1 MTRTYGCAP
10 VYFTGATLFF
20 IGGGL
25 FIYYDRPVI
34 GSMIL
39 IPGLMLLGLTL
50 FAWATLSRIKSGNV
64 DVNIV
69 VRDKEGA
76 KQLSRPRRARGQ
88 SKQRKRKQRQKRT

>member
-1 MTRTYGCAP
+1 MNRTYGYAP

-34 GSMIL
+34 GTIIA
-39 IPGLMLLGLTL
+39 IPDLMLLGLTL

-69 VRDKEGA
+69 VRDEEVA
-76 KQLSRPRRARGQ
+76 KQLPRPQRARVP
-88 SKQRKRKQRQKRT
+88 SKKRKRKQCQRRT

>member
-1 MTRTYGCAP
+1 MNKTYGCAP

-34 GSMIL
+34 GTMIL

-50 FAWATLSRIKSGNV
+50 FAWAMLSRIKSGNV
-64 DVNIV
+64 DVPIV
-69 VRDKEGA
+69 VRDTEGA
-76 KQLSRPRRARGQ
+76 KPLSRPPRARVQ
-88 SKQRKRKQRQKRT
+88 SKKRKRKQRQQRT